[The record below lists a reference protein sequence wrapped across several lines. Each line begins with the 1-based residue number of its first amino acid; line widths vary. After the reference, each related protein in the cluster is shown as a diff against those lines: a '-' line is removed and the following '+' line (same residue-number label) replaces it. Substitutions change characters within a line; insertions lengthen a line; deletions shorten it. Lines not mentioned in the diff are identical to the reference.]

1 MRLFPAS
8 QYMTMI
14 VTKFWKFRYNRLPIE
29 MCDFV
34 YIFQAKVDKLLDGI
48 DDFKMYINDILV
60 LSKNWFMNHI
70 EQLRIIFDIL
80 LVAGLKNNS
89 RKCNFW
95 LKEISYLGYVITKG
109 GGIQPN
115 PKKLKWVMDLGQPT
129 TTVEAWLL
137 MSMVPYNMYMWP
149 ILSHIMSPLI
159 EAASGPKGRNFF
171 WYDALENYFIE
182 LKRLVRDHTL

>member
-60 LSKNWFMNHI
+60 LSKN
-70 EQLRIIFDIL
+70 
-80 LVAGLKNNS
+80 
-89 RKCNFW
+89 
-95 LKEISYLGYVITKG
+95 
-109 GGIQPN
+109 
-115 PKKLKWVMDLGQPT
+115 
-129 TTVEAWLL
+129 
-137 MSMVPYNMYMWP
+137 
-149 ILSHIMSPLI
+149 
-159 EAASGPKGRNFF
+159 
-171 WYDALENYFIE
+171 
-182 LKRLVRDHTL
+182 